1 MTEPLRTELDPETEE
16 VIADIESAGVPEWSA
31 MSVASAR
38 RVEDEVFSG
47 GDPPEVGFVRDLS
60 IPGPDSAGAPD
71 APAGDPDGEIPIRVY
86 RHAEPGEDDDSGGDT
101 DPAPVLVYYHGG
113 GWVLGTLDS
122 IDGVCRRLARRGECV
137 VVSVDYRLAPEH
149 PFPAAVDDAD
159 AALRWVA
166 DHAPSFGGDS
176 ERIAVGGTSAGGNLA
191 AVTALRARDARRDP
205 ERDDPPDLARQF
217 LLYPIT
223 DYAFD
228 TDSYA
233 ENGDGPL
240 LTEEDMRWFWDR
252 YLRSEVDGAN
262 PYASPVR
269 APDLADL
276 PPATVVTCGFDP
288 LRDEGVAYADR
299 LAGAG
304 VEVRHDHHPDQPH
317 GFLSTS
323 ESVAAAD
330 AALDDIADELR
341 SL

>member
-1 MTEPLRTELDPETEE
+1 VTRPLRTELDPEVQTVIEE
-16 VIADIESAGVPEWSA
+16 IAAEGVPGWSA
-31 MSVASAR
+31 MSVESAR

-47 GDPPEVGFVRDLS
+47 GDPPGIGFVRDLA
-60 IPGPDSAGAPD
+60 IPGPEQ
-71 APAGDPDGEIPIRVY
+71 EIPIRVY
-86 RHAEPGEDDDSGGDT
+86 RNEELEES

-149 PFPAAVDDAD
+149 HFPAAVDDGF

-166 DHAPSFGGDS
+166 ENADAFGGDPD
-176 ERIAVGGTSAGGNLA
+176 RLAVGGTSAGGNLA
-191 AVTALRARDARRDP
+191 AVTALRAREVDGP
-205 ERDDPPDLARQF
+205 ELSRQ
-217 LLYPIT
+217 LLFYPIT
-223 DYAFD
+223 DHAFD

-233 ENGDGPL
+233 ENGEGPL
-240 LTEEDMRWFWDR
+240 LTEADMRWFWGH

-262 PYASPVR
+262 PYASPLR
-269 APDLADL
+269 ARDLSGL

-288 LRDEGVAYADR
+288 LRDEGVAYAER
-299 LAGAG
+299 LESAG

-317 GFLSTS
+317 GLLSLS
-323 ESVAAAD
+323 ESVSAAET
-330 AALDDIADELR
+330 ALDEIGEELQ

>member
-1 MTEPLRTELDPETEE
+1 MTEPLRTELDPE
-16 VIADIESAGVPEWSA
+16 VAAVVADIESAGVPEWSA
-31 MSVASAR
+31 MSVESAR

-47 GDPPEVGFVRDLS
+47 GDPPDVGFVRDLS
-60 IPGPDSAGAPD
+60 IPGPGASS
-71 APAGDPDGEIPIRVY
+71 GDPEREIPIRVY
-86 RHAEPGEDDDSGGDT
+86 RHAALDATDKD

-149 PFPAAVDDAD
+149 PFPAAVEDAD

-166 DHAPSFGGDS
+166 DHAESFGGDP
-176 ERIAVGGTSAGGNLA
+176 ERLAVGGTSAGGNLA
-191 AVTALRARDARRDP
+191 AVTALRARETGGP
-205 ERDDPPDLARQF
+205 HLSRQF
-217 LLYPIT
+217 LFYPIT

-240 LTEEDMRWFWDR
+240 LTETDMRWFWDR

-262 PYASPVR
+262 PYAAPLR
-269 APDLADL
+269 APDLSGL

-288 LRDEGVAYADR
+288 LRDEGVAYANR
-299 LAGAG
+299 LAEAG

-323 ESVAAAD
+323 ESVSAAD
-330 AALDDIADELR
+330 AALDEIGEELR

>member
-1 MTEPLRTELDPETEE
+1 MTELRRTELDREVVEIIEE
-16 VIADIESAGVPEWSA
+16 IEAAGVPEWSA
-31 MSVASAR
+31 MSVESAR
-38 RVEDEVFSG
+38 RIEDEVFSG
-47 GDPPEVGFVRDLS
+47 DDPPEVEFVRDLA
-60 IPGPDSAGAPD
+60 IPGPES
-71 APAGDPDGEIPIRVY
+71 EIPIRVY
-86 RHAEPGEDDDSGGDT
+86 RDADLGESADTATDSDD
-101 DPAPVLVYYHGG
+101 APVLVYYHGG

-122 IDGVCRRLARRGECV
+122 IDGVCRRLVRRGECV

-149 PFPAAVDDAD
+149 PFPAAVDDAF

-166 DHAPSFGGDS
+166 ENADAFCGDPD
-176 ERIAVGGTSAGGNLA
+176 RLAVGGTSAGGNLA
-191 AVTALRARDARRDP
+191 AVTALRAREVESA
-205 ERDDPPDLARQF
+205 PDLARQF

-240 LTEEDMRWFWDR
+240 LTESDMQWFWDS

-262 PYASPVR
+262 PYASPLR
-269 APDLADL
+269 APDLSGL

-288 LRDEGVAYADR
+288 LRDEGVAYAGR
-299 LAGAG
+299 LESAG

-323 ESVAAAD
+323 ESVSAAD
-330 AALDDIADELR
+330 EALDELGSELR

>member
-1 MTEPLRTELDPETEE
+1 MTEPLRTELDPEVTD

-31 MSVASAR
+31 MSVESAR

-47 GDPPEVGFVRDLS
+47 GDPPEVEFVRELA
-60 IPGPDSAGAPD
+60 IPGPDGSAGDRTP
-71 APAGDPDGEIPIRVY
+71 EIPIRVY
-86 RHAEPGEDDDSGGDT
+86 RHADPGGDA

-166 DHAPSFGGDS
+166 DHAASFGGDP
-176 ERIAVGGTSAGGNLA
+176 ERLAVGGTSAGGNLA
-191 AVTALRARDARRDP
+191 AVTALRARDARRDS
-205 ERDDPPDLARQF
+205 ERDDPPAVARQF
-217 LLYPIT
+217 LFYPIT

-233 ENGDGPL
+233 ENADGPL
-240 LTEEDMRWFWDR
+240 LTEADMRWFWDR
-252 YLRSEVDGAN
+252 YLRSDVDGAN
-262 PYASPVR
+262 PYASPLR
-269 APDLADL
+269 APDLSGL

-288 LRDEGVAYADR
+288 LRDEGVAYAER
-299 LAGAG
+299 LAAAG

-317 GFLSTS
+317 GFLSTAA
-323 ESVAAAD
+323 SVAAAD
-330 AALDDIADELR
+330 AALDEIGAELR

>member
-1 MTEPLRTELDPETEE
+1 MPTPLRTELDPEVED
-16 VIADIESAGVPEWSA
+16 VIDEIEAAGVPEWSA
-31 MSVASAR
+31 MSVESAR
-38 RVEDEVFSG
+38 RIEDEVFSG
-47 GDPPEVGFVRDLS
+47 GDPPEVEFVRDLE
-60 IPGPDSAGAPD
+60 IPGPETA
-71 APAGDPDGEIPIRVY
+71 IPIRVY
-86 RHAEPGEDDDSGGDT
+86 RGSNPATG

-149 PFPAAVDDAD
+149 PFPAAVDDAV
-159 AALRWVA
+159 ASLRWVA
-166 DHAPSFGGDS
+166 ENADAFGGDS
-176 ERIAVGGTSAGGNLA
+176 ERLAVGGTSAGGNLA
-191 AVTALRARDARRDP
+191 AVTALRGSAASDAGRDLP
-205 ERDDPPDLARQF
+205 EVAPQF

-240 LTEEDMRWFWDR
+240 LTETDMRWFWDR

-262 PYASPVR
+262 PYASPLR
-269 APDLADL
+269 APDLSGL

-288 LRDEGVAYADR
+288 LRDEGVAYAER
-299 LAGAG
+299 LDAAG
-304 VEVRHDHHPDQPH
+304 VAVRHDHYPDQPH

-323 ESVAAAD
+323 ESVSAAD
-330 AALDDIADELR
+330 EALDDIGEELR